1 LLPLKA
7 NQISSGRFYRPGED
21 RSCDDSEQDCKSED
35 RADGVVL
42 RCVLDEGWEKHEG
55 G

>member
-7 NQISSGRFYRPGED
+7 NRISSGRFYRPGED
-21 RSCDDSEQDCKSED
+21 GNGGKCQENYESED

-42 RCVLDEGWEKHEG
+42 GCVFDEGWEKHEG